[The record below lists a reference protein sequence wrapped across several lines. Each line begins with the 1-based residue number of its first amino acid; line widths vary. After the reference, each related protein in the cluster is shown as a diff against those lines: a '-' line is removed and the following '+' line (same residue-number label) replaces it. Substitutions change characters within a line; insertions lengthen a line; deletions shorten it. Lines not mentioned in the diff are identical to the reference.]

1 MIDHVF
7 VYGTLLPADVRWPYL
22 QRFAADDGVADS
34 VSGSLYDTGLDYP
47 AAVFDGSGTV
57 VGRTYRIEPGLLEE
71 CLAVLDVE
79 EDTVGGRYR
88 RVSLTTDGGCEVW
101 AYEYGSGLD
110 VRLIESGDWLAHRPA
125 HLAVA
130 LTDD

>member
-7 VYGTLLPADVRWPYL
+7 VYGTLLPSDVRWPHL
-22 QRFAADDGVADS
+22 QRFAADEGTTDT
-34 VSGSLYDTGLDYP
+34 VSGALFDTGFDYP
-47 AAVFDGSGTV
+47 AAVFDDSGTIH
-57 VGRTYRIEPGLLEE
+57 GRTYRIELDLLDE

-88 RVSLTTDGGCEVW
+88 RVAVRTGAGVDVW

-110 VRLIESGDWLAHRPA
+110 LTLIESGDWLAHRPV